1 MVVDATH
8 REGFVVIAAHHT
20 IGPVAAALA
29 IMVLGATTR
38 PTTPRAH
45 IEFGF
50 TRPPTVDQPGRWRR
64 LLRIGAVLVGATM
77 TGLLVGPS
85 VVGIAAGGAF
95 VVHKVGPLRADRQRR
110 VEIERALPDAIDLL
124 VLSVRAG
131 LTPFQAVCEL
141 ARSDARIVASAFAE
155 VVRRTERGQSFADAL
170 VALPER
176 LGDLASAVADT
187 IATSDRHGLAL
198 GPALDQLTAE
208 TRATRRRL
216 DQADARKLPVRLSF
230 PLVTCTLPSFV
241 LLAIAPAVI
250 AALSS
255 LGEPA
260 W

>member
-1 MVVDATH
+1 MSAV
-8 REGFVVIAAHHT
+8 HHT
-20 IGPVAAALA
+20 IGPVAAAMA
-29 IMVLGATTR
+29 IMVLGASTQ
-38 PTTPRAH
+38 PNTPHAH
-45 IEFGF
+45 IESRFA
-50 TRPPTVDQPGRWRR
+50 RPPTFDRLGWWRR
-64 LLRIGAVLVGATM
+64 LVWIGAALVGAAL
-77 TGLLVGPS
+77 TGILIGPS
-85 VVGIAAGGAF
+85 VVGIAASGAL
-95 VVHKVGPLRADRQRR
+95 VVRKVGPLRAEHQRR
-110 VEIERALPDAIDLL
+110 VEVERALPDAVDLL

-141 ARSDARIVASAFAE
+141 ARSDDRIVAGAFAE
-155 VVRRTERGQSFADAL
+155 VVRRTERGQPFADAL

-176 LGDLASAVADT
+176 LGSLAGPVADT
-187 IATSDRHGLAL
+187 IATSERHGLAL

-208 TRATRRRL
+208 ARASRRRL